1 MSEKDN
7 QTQTQTNCCSESKY
21 LKLVFKIALALFLG
35 ISLAGTIA
43 SFIFI
48 KAYWNNT
55 DLSNSLEFCIAIIVS
70 YTIIFC
76 VLLICAT
83 YLAIHYMNHRYH
95 CIQETQKLKRRKEL
109 FGQNDQTSA
118 PSESSEG
125 SDGDTTAEQ
134 PRSVRKKR

>member
-7 QTQTQTNCCSESKY
+7 QTQTQTKCCSESKY
-21 LKLVFKIALALFLG
+21 LKYAFKIALALFLG
-35 ISLAGTIA
+35 IPLSGIIA

-55 DLSNSLEFCIAIIVS
+55 ELSNSLEFCIAIIIS

-83 YLAIHYMNHRYH
+83 YLAIHFMNHRYH
-95 CIQETQKLKRRKEL
+95 CIQETQKLERRKAL
-109 FGQNDQTSA
+109 FRQNDQKNA
-118 PSESSEG
+118 PSENDGS
-125 SDGDTTAEQ
+125 SDGDSSAG
-134 PRSVRKKR
+134 